1 MSRQPAYRT
10 AAETARRLGVTVRAL
25 RVYERHG
32 LLKPGRTAAGW
43 RVYGPEEHQ
52 RLHEVLALKRLGLTL
67 GQIAGLL
74 KGRAVDLDRVLALQE
89 EELALRKRHVDR
101 ALTLVRRARARLAKG
116 DALPTDD
123 LIELT
128 KETVMSDFKPSPE
141 FQALVDKHVDTDRVK
156 ALHPGEWTPEKQA
169 EASAQWAELIA
180 EAERLKAGD
189 PGAPEALDLCRR
201 WNAMVGQFTRGDAQL
216 SGQVGGMYREGFSDP
231 KTAGQMPFS
240 GEVWAFMGE
249 AQKRLK
255 AAGG

>member
-1 MSRQPAYRT
+1 MSRHPAYRT

-32 LLKPGRTAAGW
+32 LVRPGRTAAGW

-67 GQIAGLL
+67 SQIAALL
-74 KGRAVDLDRVLALQE
+74 KGRAVDLDRVLAMQE

-128 KETVMSDFKPSPE
+128 KETVMSDFKPGPE
-141 FQALVDKHVDTDRVK
+141 FQALVDKHVDIDRVK
-156 ALHPGEWTPEKQA
+156 QAHPGGWTGEDQA
-169 EASAQWAELIA
+169 RASAEWAALIA
-180 EAERLKAGD
+180 EAERLKDGD
-189 PGAPEALDLCRR
+189 PGSAEALDLCRR
-201 WNAMVGQFTRGDAQL
+201 WNAMVGQFTKGDAQL
-216 SGQVGGMYREGFSDP
+216 GSQVGGMYREGFANP
-231 KTAGQMPFS
+231 QTASQMPCA
-240 GEVWAFMGE
+240 GDVWAFIGE